1 MDTPTIA
8 QYYREADPMKRK
20 ALLEQS
26 IEAGEEPEANA
37 IRKELWDLR
46 YEGPSELGPKTRAD
60 GYLGLWMLMEFN
72 RDAGKRVFG
81 GKSARKE
88 IVKSLSKLKFK
99 EIREKSALHEELLYR
114 ECCHLVKLYMELSE
128 KDKSYNSVLCG
139 ILTMN
144 SEKAKKKLQH
154 DIYETAILLPPS
166 IGMEEELELIT
177 KAAREMYEVHFPG
190 EGGIE
195 MLKKK
200 E

>member
-46 YEGPSELGPKTRAD
+46 YEGPSELSPKTRAD

-72 RDAGKRVFG
+72 RDAGKRIFG

-195 MLKKK
+195 MLEKK

>member
-72 RDAGKRVFG
+72 RDAGKRIFG

-88 IVKSLSKLKFK
+88 IVKSLSKLKCFLVLQLQGFRK
-99 EIREKSALHEELLYR
+99 FLYY
-114 ECCHLVKLYMELSE
+114 LVLY
-128 KDKSYNSVLCG
+128 VLIKHKTG
-139 ILTMN
+139 
-144 SEKAKKKLQH
+144 K
-154 DIYETAILLPPS
+154 
-166 IGMEEELELIT
+166 
-177 KAAREMYEVHFPG
+177 
-190 EGGIE
+190 
-195 MLKKK
+195 
-200 E
+200 

>member
-72 RDAGKRVFG
+72 RDAGKRIFG

-99 EIREKSALHEELLYR
+99 EIRKKSALHEELLYR

-195 MLKKK
+195 MLEKK

>member
-72 RDAGKRVFG
+72 RDAGKRIFG

-195 MLKKK
+195 ILEKK

>member
-72 RDAGKRVFG
+72 RDAGKRIFG

-99 EIREKSALHEELLYR
+99 EIREKSVLHEELLYR

-195 MLKKK
+195 MLEKK

>member
-72 RDAGKRVFG
+72 RDAGKRIFG

-99 EIREKSALHEELLYR
+99 EIREKSVLHEELLYR
-114 ECCHLVKLYMELSE
+114 ECCHVVKLYMELSE

-195 MLKKK
+195 MLEKK